1 MSIPKEP
8 RQLMINIMYL
18 VLTAMLALNV
28 SAEIFN
34 AFKVVDKGLKKS
46 NDILDV
52 NNSHL
57 PPEIAKLARKK
68 DELAVYAERTK
79 PVQEIS
85 KEFSTYVD
93 EIVDHMIEET
103 GGYLEDG
110 SLKGYKNKDI
120 TTRFLVNEGKGD
132 ELEQKIAGLEEQ
144 FLQFI
149 DPEDRERLA
158 GEINLEI
165 DESWKETEKMSWAD
179 FNFRQMPLLATLPI
193 FSKIK
198 NDVKSA
204 EATVL
209 NYLMNKVGGE
219 DIVFDKFQV
228 VMQAKKG
235 YVIKGEPFEADFFL
249 SSSASAN
256 TNTKIDVAVNGQN
269 LPVNDGVATF
279 RSNTSSTGVKDI
291 NASITVTNP
300 ITGEKT
306 TYSNSFTYEVGERSA
321 SVSADKMNV
330 LYVGVDNPLSITAS
344 GISSNDLK
352 VAGSGSGIKLAKTA
366 VGKYNATVSAQGGAK
381 IVLSGGGLAPTT
393 YEFRTKLIPDPI
405 ATLSGVPGG
414 KMGNGTFKVQRG
426 LIPELKNFDFD
437 ARCNVLSFSLLR
449 SPRPGTGDAA
459 IVNNNGSAYESGT
472 SSLVSKASPG
482 DIYLYENIRVK
493 CPGWPAGK
501 VIGDVIFK
509 IQ

>member
-46 NDILDV
+46 NEVLDH
-52 NNSHL
+52 NNAQL

-68 DELAVYAERTK
+68 DELATYADRTK
-79 PVQEIS
+79 PVQALS
-85 KEFSTYVD
+85 KEFSDYVD
-93 EIVDHMIEET
+93 GIVNHMIEAT
-103 GGYLEDG
+103 DGYLEDG
-110 SLKGYKNKDI
+110 QLKGYKNKDI
-120 TTRFLVNEGKGD
+120 TTRYLVNEGKGD
-132 ELEQKIAGLEEQ
+132 ELEEKIAGLEAQ
-144 FLQFI
+144 FLQYV
-149 DPEDRERLA
+149 DEEDRERLA

-165 DESWKETEKMSWAD
+165 DESWKESDKVSWAD

-219 DIVFDKFQV
+219 DIVFDRFQV

-256 TNTKIDVAVNGQN
+256 TNTKIDVSVNGSS
-269 LPVNDGVATF
+269 LPVNEGVASY
-279 RSNTSSTGVKDI
+279 RAATSSTGVKEL
-291 NASITVTNP
+291 NATITVTNP
-300 ITGEKT
+300 ITGEKNS
-306 TYSNSFTYEVGERSA
+306 YSSAFTYEVGERSA

-330 LYVGVDNPLSITAS
+330 LYVGVDNPLSITAA

-352 VAGSGSGIKLAKTA
+352 VSGSGSGIQLTKTA
-366 VGKYNATVSAQGGAK
+366 PGKYNAKVSQQGGAK
-381 IVLSGGGLAPTT
+381 ITLSGGGLAPTS
-393 YEFRTKLIPDPI
+393 YEFRTKIIPDPV
-405 ATLSGVPGG
+405 ATLSGQQGG
-414 KMGNGTFKVQRG
+414 SMGNGAFKAQNG
-426 LIPELKNFDFD
+426 LIPELVNFDFD
-437 ARCNVLSFSLLR
+437 ARCDVQSFMLYR
-449 SPRPGTGDAA
+449 VPKPGTGEAVGQA
-459 IVNNNGSAYESGT
+459 NRGISYQPAVR
-472 SSLVSKASPG
+472 SLVSKASPG
-482 DIYLYENIRVK
+482 DLYVFDDIRVK
-493 CPGWPAGK
+493 CPGWPASK
-501 VIGDVIFK
+501 VINSVTFK
-509 IQ
+509 IN